1 MSTKAL
7 SGSNKIDFL
16 SDYNIKGIIGKG
28 TFSIVKLG
36 EHKKTK
42 EKVAIKIMQKNKILS
57 KDDLIR
63 IEREIEILKRLNHP
77 NVIKIHKIYDDEKK
91 FYIIMEF
98 CENGELFNRIVEKK
112 YLTEDE
118 AALFYYQLINGLEYI
133 HKNNIVHRDL
143 KPENLLLSKNDLL
156 KIIDFGLSNYT
167 GNDILLGTPCG
178 SPCYA
183 SPEMVSG
190 KRYNGYMIDVWS
202 TGIILFAM
210 VCGYLPFED
219 NDNEIL
225 FSKILKCKIHYPKIM
240 GNLTLDL
247 MKKIITPD
255 PKKRITLEQIKQ
267 HPFYL
272 KGKDLFNKKFP
283 ELINEINKNEISNN
297 PIKEIIINN
306 VTPIVKSNVLKN
318 IKETKIKNN
327 DMNTNKYYPLNLNEI
342 NNLYQ
347 SYQPE
352 INKVNITP
360 MNINNSQE
368 LKKIN
373 IIKPILDIKSQEKE
387 NIINK
392 DYKLESPSSLKSDE
406 IPQDSVPV
414 ELSEGKNKIK
424 NIQVKLDLKKN
435 LKEEMNTINIPVQNK
450 NIKNAKIYKINPK
463 NSKDKDIL
471 YLNTKNRTIE
481 KDRKKL
487 NNLNY
492 ITAKSQIND
501 RIVVDF
507 YDKEKLSNTLDNTN
521 NTTRALKM
529 DYYNINDI
537 QVKNKHTKI
546 NHKFDKNSHLNNKQN
561 NKIYD
566 DKNNVFTQ
574 DIKNNYFQNSKPNQN
589 YDKYAKITKTF
600 SKRIQRKPIYG
611 INKITV
617 RNNKNNVENNMN
629 LTNVNQEITTNITS
643 RLNSYTYD
651 EKTDNDILKDKNK
664 KQNINDIFN
673 EYQLMNNSANAIN
686 IDTNRNKPMNKYN
699 NKTNIIERNIEK
711 PLIIGKTI
719 TQIPKKDI
727 LNNKKEMYKLN
738 NYVNNKDKIN
748 LNSDRNYYH
757 VVKSKNLSMTHT
769 NENRKITNPIPNV
782 ANKSNIYISNTSTNY
797 QGVSPINDKYFDT
810 ITINNNNSINL
821 HEPKLYIY
829 LQNNNTNN
837 ITDYQ
842 RLKTE
847 SNPNKSK
854 MIFKYENKNNNNI
867 KNTNKINS
875 VEYNKIVT
883 VKRIIPNLIENKTID
898 NDINIKQRYKVPPV
912 RNNTMVSNN
921 KEIKKNEKFIISKKI
936 YNSIVPNNKN
946 MFTFKTNDVVFNN
959 SKKSKENNIKY
970 ISTKNNNNF
979 YLDKN
984 FYNDTITKSLNNNTI
999 AQLSNI
1005 SKSLDKSNY
1014 AYQNM
1019 YNIVKTDGDIN
1030 LWTYENNPR
1039 YLNTNNI
1046 IVNNYVNNNNHRTI
1060 RKDDFNYSNNKIN
1073 YDNIDYKMKFQK
1085 LNLKNYAVKSNED
1098 KNIKYIPQTVN
1109 DTNTLDLINNY
1120 RRINTITSD
1129 NMRMT
1134 DNKQNYK
1141 NMMNFKQYVKYY

>member
-1 MSTKAL
+1 MSTKLL
-7 SGSNKIDFL
+7 SGSNKVDFL

-98 CENGELFNRIVEKK
+98 CENGELFNRIVEKR
-112 YLTEDE
+112 YLTENE
-118 AALFYYQLINGLEYI
+118 ASLFYYQLINGLEYI

-167 GNDILLGTPCG
+167 GSDVLLGTPCG

-190 KRYNGYMIDVWS
+190 QRYNGYMIDVWS

-219 NDNEIL
+219 NNNEIL
-225 FSKILKCKIHYPKIM
+225 FAKILKCKIHYPKTM
-240 GNLTLDL
+240 GSLTLDL

-272 KGKDLFNKKFP
+272 KGKDLFNKRYP
-283 ELINEINKNEISNN
+283 ELINEINKIEISKN

-318 IKETKIKNN
+318 IKENKEKNN
-327 DMNTNKYYPLNLNEI
+327 NINSNKYYPLNISEI

-352 INKVNITP
+352 INKVNTIP
-360 MNINNSQE
+360 ININNSQE
-368 LKKIN
+368 YKNVN
-373 IIKPILDIKSQEKE
+373 IVKPISKIRLEEKD

-392 DYKLESPSSLKSDE
+392 DYKFESPSSLRSDE

-435 LKEEMNTINIPVQNK
+435 LKEEMNKINNSVKNK
-450 NIKNAKIYKINPK
+450 NIKNVKVYKINPK
-463 NSKDKDIL
+463 IEKDKDIL

-481 KDRKKL
+481 KDRKKI
-487 NNLNY
+487 NNINY
-492 ITAKSQIND
+492 LKATSQIND
-501 RIVVDF
+501 RIIADL
-507 YDKEKLSNTLDNTN
+507 YDKEKLSTTLDNTN
-521 NTTRALKM
+521 NNTTRAIKM
-529 DYYNINDI
+529 DYYNLNDN
-537 QVKNKHTKI
+537 QSKNKYTKI
-546 NHKFDKNSHLNNKQN
+546 NYELDKTSHLNNQQN
-561 NKIYD
+561 NKIYN
-566 DKNNVFTQ
+566 DKNNIYIK
-574 DIKNNYFQNSKPNQN
+574 DIKDNFFTNNKPSQN
-589 YDKYAKITKTF
+589 YDKLVKITKTF

-611 INKITV
+611 INKINV
-617 RNNKNNVENNMN
+617 RKDRINVENNMN
-629 LTNVNQEITTNITS
+629 LTNVTPELMDITS

-651 EKTDNDILKDKNK
+651 EKNDNDIFKDKN
-664 KQNINDIFN
+664 QNKNISEIFN
-673 EYQLMNNSANAIN
+673 EFQLMNNNTNTIN
-686 IDTNRNKPMNKYN
+686 IDINRNKAINKYN

-727 LNNKKEMYKLN
+727 LNNKKEIYKHN
-738 NYVNNKDKIN
+738 NYVNNQDNIN
-748 LNSDRNYYH
+748 LNSDRNYH
-757 VVKSKNLSMTHT
+757 LAIKNKSLSMTHR
-769 NENRKITNPIPNV
+769 NENRKIVSPISNIPNK
-782 ANKSNIYISNTSTNY
+782 NNIYLNNNLTNFR
-797 QGVSPINDKYFDT
+797 GVSPINDKYFDT

-829 LQNNNTNN
+829 LQNNNTTN

-842 RLKTE
+842 RMKTE
-847 SNPNKSK
+847 SNPNKTK
-854 MIFKYENKNNNNI
+854 MIFKYENQNNTNI

-875 VEYNKIVT
+875 VEYNKIVPA
-883 VKRIIPNLIENKTID
+883 KRIATNIIENKTID
-898 NDINIKQRYKVPPV
+898 NDINIKQRYKVTPV
-912 RNNTMVSNN
+912 KNNTLINNN
-921 KEIKKNEKFIISKKI
+921 KDIKKNDKFIISKKI
-936 YNSIVPNNKN
+936 YNSIVPNNKK
-946 MFTFKTNDVVFNN
+946 MYTFKTSDIIFNN
-959 SKKSKENNIKY
+959 SKKNKDNNIKY
-970 ISTKNNNNF
+970 ISNKNNTNF
-979 YLDKN
+979 YFDKN
-984 FYNDTITKSLNNNTI
+984 FYNGPMTKSLNNNTI
-999 AQLSNI
+999 VQISNI

-1014 AYQNM
+1014 AYQN
-1019 YNIVKTDGDIN
+1019 
-1030 LWTYENNPR
+1030 
-1039 YLNTNNI
+1039 NNI
-1046 IVNNYVNNNNHRTI
+1046 IKTDDNIDLWSYDNLKYLNSNNIIANDYVNNNNQRII
-1060 RKDDFNYSNNKIN
+1060 RKDPYNYSINNNKN
-1073 YDNIDYKMKFQK
+1073 NLENTDYKMKIQK
-1085 LNLKNYAVKSNED
+1085 LQLKNYVVNN
-1098 KNIKYIPQTVN
+1098 KNIKYIPKTMN
-1109 DTNTLDLINNY
+1109 DGNILYSFNNY

-1129 NMRMT
+1129 SIRT
-1134 DNKQNYK
+1134 PDTKQNYK
-1141 NMMNFKQYVKYY
+1141 NMMNHKQYVKHY

>member
-7 SGSNKIDFL
+7 SGSNKVDFL

-240 GNLTLDL
+240 GSLTLDL

-255 PKKRITLEQIKQ
+255 PKRRITLEQIKQ

-318 IKETKIKNN
+318 IKETKVKNN

-487 NNLNY
+487 NNINY

-574 DIKNNYFQNSKPNQN
+574 DIKNNYFQNSKQNQN

-847 SNPNKSK
+847 SNPNKTK

-875 VEYNKIVT
+875 VEYNKIVP

-979 YLDKN
+979 YLDKS

-999 AQLSNI
+999 SQVSNI

-1019 YNIVKTDGDIN
+1019 HNIVKTDGDIN

-1046 IVNNYVNNNNHRTI
+1046 IINNYVNNNNHRAI

-1085 LNLKNYAVKSNED
+1085 LNLKNYAIKSNED

-1109 DTNTLDLINNY
+1109 DTNTLDLLNNY

>member
-7 SGSNKIDFL
+7 SGSNKVDFL

-77 NVIKIHKIYDDEKK
+77 NVIKIHKIYDDEKR

-283 ELINEINKNEISNN
+283 ELINEINKNEISN

-306 VTPIVKSNVLKN
+306 VTPIVKSNILKN
-318 IKETKIKNN
+318 IKETKVKNN

-373 IIKPILDIKSQEKE
+373 IIKPILDIKSHEKE
-387 NIINK
+387 NIINN

-414 ELSEGKNKIK
+414 DLSEGKNKIK

-435 LKEEMNTINIPVQNK
+435 LNEEMNTINNSVQNK

-463 NSKDKDIL
+463 NTKDKDIL

-487 NNLNY
+487 NNINY

-501 RIVVDF
+501 RIVVDI
-507 YDKEKLSNTLDNTN
+507 YDKEKLSSTLDNTN
-521 NTTRALKM
+521 NTTRAIKM

-537 QVKNKHTKI
+537 QVKNKYTKI

-566 DKNNVFTQ
+566 DKNNVFIQ
-574 DIKNNYFQNSKPNQN
+574 DIKNNYFPNSKPNQN
-589 YDKYAKITKTF
+589 YDKYTKITKTF

-617 RNNKNNVENNMN
+617 RNNKNNAENNMN
-629 LTNVNQEITTNITS
+629 LTNVNQEITSNITS

-686 IDTNRNKPMNKYN
+686 IDINRNKPMNKYN

-719 TQIPKKDI
+719 TQIPKKDL
-727 LNNKKEMYKLN
+727 LNNKKELYKLN

-757 VVKSKNLSMTHT
+757 VVKSKNLSMNHT
-769 NENRKITNPIPNV
+769 NENRKIANPMPNA
-782 ANKSNIYISNTSTNY
+782 ANKNNIYISNTSTNY

-837 ITDYQ
+837 IIDYQ

-847 SNPNKSK
+847 SNPNKTK
-854 MIFKYENKNNNNI
+854 MIFKYENKNNTNTKNI
-867 KNTNKINS
+867 NKINS
-875 VEYNKIVT
+875 VEYNKIVP

-898 NDINIKQRYKVPPV
+898 NDINIKQRYKVAPV
-912 RNNTMVSNN
+912 RNNTMVNNN

-936 YNSIVPNNKN
+936 YNSNVPNNKS
-946 MFTFKTNDVVFNN
+946 MFTFKTNDVIFNN
-959 SKKSKENNIKY
+959 SKKNKENNIKY

-979 YLDKN
+979 YFDKN

-999 AQLSNI
+999 AQVSNI

-1019 YNIVKTDGDIN
+1019 HNIIKTDGDIN

-1039 YLNTNNI
+1039 YLNSNNI

-1060 RKDDFNYSNNKIN
+1060 KKDDFNYSNNKIN

-1085 LNLKNYAVKSNED
+1085 LNLKNYGVKSNED

-1109 DTNTLDLINNY
+1109 DTNTLDLLNNY

-1129 NMRMT
+1129 NMRMA
-1134 DNKQNYK
+1134 DNKQNFK

>member
-7 SGSNKIDFL
+7 SGSNKVDFL

-255 PKKRITLEQIKQ
+255 PKRRITLEQIKQ

-318 IKETKIKNN
+318 IKETKVKNN

-487 NNLNY
+487 NNINY

-574 DIKNNYFQNSKPNQN
+574 DIKNNYFPNSKPNQN

-847 SNPNKSK
+847 SNPNKTK

-875 VEYNKIVT
+875 VEYNKIVP

-999 AQLSNI
+999 SQVSNI

-1019 YNIVKTDGDIN
+1019 HNIVKTDGDIN

-1046 IVNNYVNNNNHRTI
+1046 IINNYVNNNNHRAI

-1085 LNLKNYAVKSNED
+1085 LNLKNYAIKSNED

-1109 DTNTLDLINNY
+1109 DTNTLDLLNNY

>member
-7 SGSNKIDFL
+7 SGSNKVDFL

-255 PKKRITLEQIKQ
+255 PKRRITLEQIKQ

-318 IKETKIKNN
+318 IKETKVKNN

-487 NNLNY
+487 NNINY

-574 DIKNNYFQNSKPNQN
+574 DIKNNYFPNSKPNQN

-847 SNPNKSK
+847 SNPNKTK

-875 VEYNKIVT
+875 VEYNKIIP

-999 AQLSNI
+999 AQVSNI

-1019 YNIVKTDGDIN
+1019 HNIVKTDGDIN

-1046 IVNNYVNNNNHRTI
+1046 IVNNYVNNNHRTI
-1060 RKDDFNYSNNKIN
+1060 RKDDFNYYNNKIN

-1109 DTNTLDLINNY
+1109 DTNTLDLLNNY

>member
-318 IKETKIKNN
+318 IKETKVKNN

-414 ELSEGKNKIK
+414 ELSEGKKKIK

-487 NNLNY
+487 NNINY

-574 DIKNNYFQNSKPNQN
+574 DIKNNYFPNSKPNQN

-847 SNPNKSK
+847 SNPNKTK

-875 VEYNKIVT
+875 VEYNKIVP

-999 AQLSNI
+999 SQVSNI

-1019 YNIVKTDGDIN
+1019 HNIVKTDGDIN

-1109 DTNTLDLINNY
+1109 DTNTLDLLNNY

>member
-7 SGSNKIDFL
+7 SGSNKVDFL

-255 PKKRITLEQIKQ
+255 PKRRITLEQIKQ

-318 IKETKIKNN
+318 IKETKVKNN

-487 NNLNY
+487 NNINY

-574 DIKNNYFQNSKPNQN
+574 DIKNNYFQNSKQNQN

-847 SNPNKSK
+847 SNPNKTK

-875 VEYNKIVT
+875 VEYNKIVP

-999 AQLSNI
+999 SQVSNI

-1019 YNIVKTDGDIN
+1019 HNIVKTDGDIN

-1046 IVNNYVNNNNHRTI
+1046 IINNYVNNNNHRAI

-1085 LNLKNYAVKSNED
+1085 LNLKNYAIKSNED

-1109 DTNTLDLINNY
+1109 DTNTLDLLNNY

>member
-7 SGSNKIDFL
+7 SGSNKVDFL

-42 EKVAIKIMQKNKILS
+42 EKVAIRIMQKNKILS

-487 NNLNY
+487 NNINY

-574 DIKNNYFQNSKPNQN
+574 DIKNNYFPNSKPNQN
-589 YDKYAKITKTF
+589 YDKYVKITKTF

-847 SNPNKSK
+847 SNPNKTK

-875 VEYNKIVT
+875 VDYNKIVT

-999 AQLSNI
+999 AQISNI

-1019 YNIVKTDGDIN
+1019 HNIVKPDGDIN

-1046 IVNNYVNNNNHRTI
+1046 IVSNYVNNNHRTI

>member
-255 PKKRITLEQIKQ
+255 PKRRITLEQIKQ

-318 IKETKIKNN
+318 IKETKVKNN

-487 NNLNY
+487 NNINY

-847 SNPNKSK
+847 SNPNKTK

-875 VEYNKIVT
+875 VEYNKIVP

-946 MFTFKTNDVVFNN
+946 MFTFKTNDAVFNN

-999 AQLSNI
+999 AQVSNI

-1019 YNIVKTDGDIN
+1019 HNIVKTDGDIN

>member
-255 PKKRITLEQIKQ
+255 PKRRITLEQIKQ

-318 IKETKIKNN
+318 IKETKVKNN

-487 NNLNY
+487 NNINY

-501 RIVVDF
+501 RIVVDI
-507 YDKEKLSNTLDNTN
+507 YDKEKLSSTLDNTN
-521 NTTRALKM
+521 NTTRAIKM

-566 DKNNVFTQ
+566 DKNNVFIQ
-574 DIKNNYFQNSKPNQN
+574 DIKNNYFPNSKPNQN
-589 YDKYAKITKTF
+589 YDKYTKITKTF

-829 LQNNNTNN
+829 FQNNNNTSN
-837 ITDYQ
+837 IANYQ

-847 SNPNKSK
+847 SNPNKK
-854 MIFKYENKNNNNI
+854 KIIFKCENKINANA

-875 VEYNKIVT
+875 VEYNKIIPA
-883 VKRIIPNLIENKTID
+883 KRINTNLIENKTIE
-898 NDINIKQRYKVPPV
+898 NDMNIKQRYKVTPIKN
-912 RNNTMVSNN
+912 NNTMINNN
-921 KEIKKNEKFIISKKI
+921 KDTKKNDKFIISKKI
-936 YNSIVPNNKN
+936 YNSIVPNNKK
-946 MFTFKTNDVVFNN
+946 MYTFKTTDIIFNN
-959 SKKSKENNIKY
+959 SKKSKDNNIKY
-970 ISTKNNNNF
+970 ISSKNNNNIYF
-979 YLDKN
+979 DKN
-984 FYNDTITKSLNNNTI
+984 FYNNPITKSLNNNTI
-999 AQLSNI
+999 TQVSNI

-1014 AYQNM
+1014 PYPNH
-1019 YNIVKTDGDIN
+1019 NIVKTDGNIDLWSHDN
-1030 LWTYENNPR
+1030 LK
-1039 YLNTNNI
+1039 YLNSNNI
-1046 IVNNYVNNNNHRTI
+1046 IVNNYVNNNNQRI
-1060 RKDDFNYSNNKIN
+1060 LRKDDYNYSSNKNNYEN
-1073 YDNIDYKMKFQK
+1073 NDYKMKIHNLQ
-1085 LNLKNYAVKSNED
+1085 LKNYVVNN
-1098 KNIKYIPQTVN
+1098 KNMKYVPQTMN
-1109 DTNTLDLINNY
+1109 DANILDSFNNY
-1120 RRINTITSD
+1120 RRINTITTDSI
-1129 NMRMT
+1129 RT
-1134 DNKQNYK
+1134 PDNKQNHK
-1141 NMMNFKQYVKYY
+1141 NMMNYKQYVKHY